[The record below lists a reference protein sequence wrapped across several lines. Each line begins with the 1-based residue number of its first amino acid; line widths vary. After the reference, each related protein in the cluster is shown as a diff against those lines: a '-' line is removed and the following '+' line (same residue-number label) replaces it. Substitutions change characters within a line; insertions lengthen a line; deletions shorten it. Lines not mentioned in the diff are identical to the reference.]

1 MTRRTILLAALLAFA
16 AAPATAQPAK
26 AEAARGNPPP
36 AVSVV
41 VSAAREL
48 VDTVL
53 VNGTLVPREEI
64 LVLAE
69 NDGVRIAE
77 VLAEEGDTVAQG
89 QVLARLARDLL
100 DAQVAQNAAQLSR
113 ADASIAQARAQ
124 IVQADAANLEAQQA
138 LERARSLR
146 NSGNATEATL
156 EQRVSAARSAQ
167 GRLAA
172 ARDGLSFSIAEK
184 AQVEAQRREL
194 QVRLERSEVKAP
206 RAGLVSRRTA
216 RIGQMTGAGG
226 EALFRIVAD
235 AEIELEAELLETR
248 IAGLAV
254 GQPAR
259 ISISGRPDIVG
270 SVRLVPAEIDRT
282 TRLGKVRVAL
292 PRDAGLRIG
301 AFARGSIEVARRTVL
316 AVPVGAIIY
325 ANEGPAVQIVDGTRI
340 VVKPVKTGLV
350 ADGYI
355 EIREGL
361 APDLLVVARA
371 AGFLRDGDQ
380 VRALRADKA
389 N

>member
-1 MTRRTILLAALLAFA
+1 M
-16 AAPATAQPAK
+16 
-26 AEAARGNPPP
+26 
-36 AVSVV
+36 SVV

-53 VNGTLVPREEI
+53 VTGTLVPREEI

-77 VLAEEGDTVAQG
+77 VLVDEGESVKQG

-100 DAQVAQNAAQLSR
+100 DTQLAQNAAQLSR

-124 IVQADAANLEAQQA
+124 IVQADAANVEAQQA
-138 LERARSLR
+138 LERVRALR
-146 NSGNATEATL
+146 NSGNATEASL

-172 ARDGLSFSIAEK
+172 SRDGLNFSIAEK

-206 RAGLVSRRTA
+206 RGGLVSRRTA

-248 IAGLAV
+248 IAGLVV

-259 ISISGRPDIVG
+259 ISISGRPDIMG
-270 SVRLVPAEIDRT
+270 TVRLVPAEIDRT

-316 AVPVGAIIY
+316 AVPVGAIVY
-325 ANEGPAVQIVDGTRI
+325 AAEGAAVQIVDGTRI

-380 VRALRADKA
+380 VRPLLADKA

>member
-1 MTRRTILLAALLAFA
+1 MRRNVLPILFAIALASPA
-16 AAPATAQPAK
+16 AAQPAK

-41 VSAAREL
+41 LSATREL

-53 VNGTLVPREEI
+53 VTGTLVPREEI

-77 VLAEEGDTVAQG
+77 VLVDEGETVKQG

-100 DAQVAQNAAQLSR
+100 DTQIAQNAAQLSR

-124 IVQADAANLEAQQA
+124 IVQADAANVEAQQA
-138 LERARSLR
+138 LERVRALR
-146 NSGNATEATL
+146 NSGNATEASL

-167 GRLAA
+167 SRLQAS
-172 ARDGLSFSIAEK
+172 RDGLNFSIAEK

-206 RAGLVSRRTA
+206 RGGLVSRRTA

-248 IAGLAV
+248 IASLVV
-254 GQPAR
+254 GQPAH

-301 AFARGSIEVARRTVL
+301 SFARGSIEVARRTVL
-316 AVPVGAIIY
+316 AVPVGAVVY
-325 ANEGPAVQIVDGTRI
+325 ANEGAAVQIVDGTRI
-340 VVKPVKTGLV
+340 LVKPVKIGLV
-350 ADGYI
+350 ADGYV

-361 APDLLVVARA
+361 TPDLLVVARA

-380 VRALRADKA
+380 VRPLRADKA

>member
-1 MTRRTILLAALLAFA
+1 MRRIPILVAALFVL
-16 AAPATAQPAK
+16 AAPAAAQTAK

-41 VSAAREL
+41 VSATREL

-53 VNGTLVPREEI
+53 VTGTLVAREEV

-69 NDGVRIAE
+69 NEGARIAE
-77 VLAEEGDTVAQG
+77 VLIDEGESVREG
-89 QVLARLARDLL
+89 QVLARLSRDLL
-100 DAQVAQNAAQLSR
+100 DAQFAQNAAQLAR

-124 IVQADAANLEAQQA
+124 IVQADAASVEAQQA

-172 ARDGLSFSIAEK
+172 SRDGLAFAIAEK

-194 QVRLERSEVKAP
+194 QVRIERSEVKAP
-206 RAGLVSRRTA
+206 RAGTVSRRTA
-216 RIGQMTGAGG
+216 RIGQMTAAGG

-248 IAGLAV
+248 IANLAV

-259 ISISGRPDIVG
+259 ISISGRPDIAG
-270 SVRLVPAEIDRT
+270 TVRLVPAEIDRT
-282 TRLGKVRVAL
+282 TRLGKVRIAL

-316 AVPVGAIIY
+316 AVPVGAVVY
-325 ANEGPAVQIVDGTRI
+325 GNDGAAVQIVDGTKI

-350 ADGYI
+350 ADGHI

-361 APDLLVVARA
+361 TPDLLVVARA

-380 VRALRADKA
+380 VRPLLADKA

>member
-1 MTRRTILLAALLAFA
+1 MRRISVLAAAMIAFA
-16 AAPATAQPAK
+16 APAHAQTAR

-53 VNGTLVPREEI
+53 VTGTLVPREEV

-77 VLAEEGDTVAQG
+77 VLVDEGDSVRQG
-89 QVLARLARDLL
+89 QVLARLSRDLL
-100 DAQVAQNAAQLSR
+100 DTQVAQNAAQLAR
-113 ADASIAQARAQ
+113 ADAAIAQARAS
-124 IVQADAANLEAQQA
+124 IVQADAANVEAQQA
-138 LERARSLR
+138 LERVRALR
-146 NSGNATEATL
+146 NSGNATEAAL
-156 EQRVSAARSAQ
+156 EQRIATARTSQ
-167 GRLAA
+167 SRLAA
-172 ARDGLSFSIAEK
+172 SRDGLAVAIAEK
-184 AQVEAQRREL
+184 AQIDAQRREL
-194 QVRLERSEVKAP
+194 QVRLERTEVKAP
-206 RAGLVSRRTA
+206 RAGTVSRRTA
-216 RIGQMTGAGG
+216 RIGQVTGAGG

-248 IAGLAV
+248 IANLAA

-259 ISISGRPDIVG
+259 ISISGRPEIAG
-270 SVRLVPAEIDRT
+270 AVRLVPAEIDRT
-282 TRLGKVRVAL
+282 TRLGKVRISL

-316 AVPVGAIIY
+316 AVPVGAVVY
-325 ANEGPAVQIVDGTRI
+325 AAEGAAVQIVDGTKI
-340 VVKPVKTGLV
+340 VVKPVKIGLV
-350 ADGYI
+350 ADGYV

-361 APDLLVVARA
+361 TPDLLVVARA

-380 VRALRADKA
+380 VRPLLADKA
-389 N
+389 R

>member
-1 MTRRTILLAALLAFA
+1 MRRLPILVAALFA
-16 AAPATAQPAK
+16 IATPVQAQPAK

-41 VSAAREL
+41 VSATREL

-53 VNGTLVPREEI
+53 VTGTLVAREEV

-77 VLAEEGDTVAQG
+77 VLVDEGESVRQG
-89 QVLARLARDLL
+89 QVLARLSRDLL
-100 DAQVAQNAAQLSR
+100 DAQFAQNAAQLSR

-124 IVQADAANLEAQQA
+124 IVQADAASVEAQQA
-138 LERARSLR
+138 LERARALR

-172 ARDGLSFSIAEK
+172 SRDGLAFAVAEK

-194 QVRLERSEVKAP
+194 QVRIERSDVKAP
-206 RAGLVSRRTA
+206 RAGTVSRRTA

-248 IAGLAV
+248 IANLAV
-254 GQPAR
+254 GQSAR
-259 ISISGRPDIVG
+259 ISISGRPDIAG
-270 SVRLVPAEIDRT
+270 TVRLVPAEIDRT
-282 TRLGKVRVAL
+282 TRLGKVRIAL

-301 AFARGSIEVARRTVL
+301 AFARGSIEVARRTAL
-316 AVPVGAIIY
+316 AVPVGAVVY
-325 ANEGPAVQIVDGTRI
+325 ASEGAVVQIVDGTKI
-340 VVKPVKTGLV
+340 VVKPVKIGLV
-350 ADGYI
+350 ADGYV

-361 APDLLVVARA
+361 TPDLLVVARA

-380 VRALRADKA
+380 VRPLLADKA
-389 N
+389 R

>member
-1 MTRRTILLAALLAFA
+1 MMRRIFLSAVLSIA
-16 AAPATAQPAK
+16 AAVPAAAQTAK

-41 VSAAREL
+41 VSATREL

-53 VNGTLVPREEI
+53 VTGTLVPREEI

-77 VLAEEGDTVAQG
+77 VLVDEGETVKQG

-100 DAQVAQNAAQLSR
+100 DTQLAQNAAQLSR

-124 IVQADAANLEAQQA
+124 IVQADAANVEAQQA
-138 LERARSLR
+138 LERVRALR
-146 NSGNATEATL
+146 NSGNATEANL

-172 ARDGLSFSIAEK
+172 ARDGLNFSIAEK

-206 RAGLVSRRTA
+206 RGGLVSRRTA

-248 IAGLAV
+248 IAGLVV

-259 ISISGRPDIVG
+259 ISISGRPDIAG

-301 AFARGSIEVARRTVL
+301 AFARGSIEVARRTAL
-316 AVPVGAIIY
+316 AVPVGAVVY
-325 ANEGPAVQIVDGTRI
+325 ANEGAAVQVVDGTRI
-340 VVKPVKTGLV
+340 VVKPVKIGLV
-350 ADGYI
+350 ADGYV

-361 APDLLVVARA
+361 APDMLVVARA

-380 VRALRADKA
+380 VRPLLADKA